1 MSGDAVVSALPEL
14 NQLVEARGRHWVVTE
29 VLASA
34 LDPDPLKGVN
44 QVQHLV
50 SLVSVDDGGHGDT
63 AELVWE
69 VEPGTRV
76 LTKETLPTPR
86 PGEFDDPDRLDAFL
100 DAVRWSA
107 ITSADSK
114 ALQSPFRSGISIDD
128 YQLDPVVR
136 ALRMPR
142 VNLLVADDVGL
153 GKTIEA
159 GLVIQEMLLR
169 HRARTVVVVCP
180 ASLCIKWQN
189 EMQEK
194 FGLEFRIVDS
204 ELIRDLRRDR
214 GLGSNPWRHFPR
226 LIVSID
232 WLKMPRAMSL
242 FRDVLPTSAQTYPRA
257 FDLLVIDEVHTV
269 APSGRGKYAKDS
281 LRTKAIRELAPHF
294 EHRLYLSAT
303 PHNGFQESWTALLE
317 LLDPQ
322 RFARGV
328 LPSPAAVKEIMVR
341 RLKSELRDDP
351 ALRKPDGSPPFAER
365 VIETIEVDY
374 PQSEREIHALL
385 AQYTSSRR
393 TSAGRG
399 TSART
404 AADFVNLLLKKRLF
418 SSPRAF
424 AQTLAVHRATL
435 RENARQA
442 SERSL
447 RDAFDRLEDDGA
459 SEAEQQEAT
468 EDALARAGAVLGVA
482 SKDQEALLDRM
493 EAWAQ
498 RERERPDA
506 KATALLQYLDATCRP
521 GGVWNNERVIVFTEY
536 RDTQL
541 YLYDLLSSRL
551 PEGDLNDRVEL
562 LFGGMDAVRRERVK
576 DEFQEPPSETTVRI
590 LLATDAAS
598 EGIDLQRHC
607 YRLVHV
613 ETPFNPARMEQRNG
627 RVDRHGQAAPQVLL
641 HHFVSRG
648 WEDEVPADVHADTAD
663 LADELGFLVRLARK
677 VEQQRADLGSVGP
690 LLAEQVERRMTG
702 DRTATLDVRPGE
714 RRRAASE
721 ALKVERRLREDV
733 ARLADAVRESRA
745 ELGIN
750 PAAVERV
757 VRTGLAVARNQ
768 PPLIPTTLIRD
779 GVKLPVFEVGSLT
792 GPWARAVSDLPHPVK
807 DTVRPITFD
816 HQVAQGKTDVVLA
829 HLHHPLVASCTR
841 LLRAAMWATGD
852 RSRGIHRVAAK
863 VIADRDLDEL
873 AAIVHA
879 RLVVLG
885 SGGHVLHEEIITAG
899 GRIAGGRFSRT
910 GWGPERIATVLS
922 AATTERPPRHVED
935 ALAAVWAPT
944 IEGPLREA
952 LGARSNERADSLER
966 HIVDECARQIQ
977 ASSAVLSQLQTQI
990 QSYLT
995 SLDQP
1000 QQLTLGFD
1008 DDEKR
1013 QFERDLD
1020 ALRSRVLEI
1029 PEEIEREAVE
1039 IRRRF
1044 ESRSL
1049 RMFPVAITFLVPKRL
1064 CTSGLA
1070 EALGTVG
1077 AVR

>member
-1 MSGDAVVSALPEL
+1 MSSAVAAVVPEL

-29 VLASA
+29 VIPSA
-34 LDPDPLKGVN
+34 LDPDPLRGVHG
-44 QVQHLV
+44 VQHLV
-50 SLVSVDDGGHGDT
+50 SLVSVDDGGHGDA

-69 VEPGTRV
+69 VEPATRV

-86 PGEFDDPDRLDAFL
+86 SGEFDDPDLLDAFL

-107 ITSADSK
+107 VTSADSK

-142 VNLLVADDVGL
+142 VNLLIADDVGL

-159 GLVIQEMLLR
+159 GLVVQEMLLR

-180 ASLCIKWQN
+180 ASLCVKWQN

-194 FGLEFRIVDS
+194 FGLEFRIVDA
-204 ELIRDLRRDR
+204 ELIRNLRRDR

-242 FRDVLPTSAQTYPRA
+242 FREVLPPSSQAYPRA

-322 RFARGV
+322 RFALGV
-328 LPSPAAVKEIMVR
+328 PPSAAAVKEIMVR

-351 ALRKPDGSPPFAER
+351 ALRKADGSPPFAER

-374 PQSEREIHALL
+374 PDSEREVHRLL
-385 AQYTSSRR
+385 AQYSASRR
-393 TSAGRG
+393 ATAGRG

-424 AQTLAVHRATL
+424 AETLAVHRATL
-435 RENARQA
+435 REHARQA
-442 SERSL
+442 SERLL
-447 RDAFDRLEDDGA
+447 RDAFERIDDEGA
-459 SEAEQQEAT
+459 SEAELAEAT
-468 EDALARAGAVLGVA
+468 EDALARAGGALGVA
-482 SKDQEALLDRM
+482 TKEQEALLDRM
-493 EAWAQ
+493 ENWAQ
-498 RERERPDA
+498 RERDRPDA
-506 KATALLQYLDATCRP
+506 KAAALLAYLDATCRP
-521 GGVWNNERVIVFTEY
+521 GGVWNDERVIVFTEY

-541 YLYDLLSSRL
+541 YLYDLLSARL
-551 PEGDLNDRVEL
+551 REGELNERVEL
-562 LFGGMDAVRRERVK
+562 LFGGMDSVRRERVK
-576 DEFQEPPSETTVRI
+576 DEFQEPPSETKVRI

-607 YRLVHV
+607 HRLVHV

-627 RVDRHGQAAPQVLL
+627 RVDRHGQPAPKVLL

-648 WEDEVPADVHADTAD
+648 WEEEVPADLHAESVD

-690 LLAEQVERRMTG
+690 LLAEQVERRMSG
-702 DRTATLDVRPGE
+702 DRSASLEVRPGE

-721 ALKVERRLREDV
+721 ALKIERRLRDEV
-733 ARLADAVRESRA
+733 ARLADTVRESRA

-768 PPLIPTTLIRD
+768 PPLTPSTLVRD
-779 GVKLPVFEVGSLT
+779 GSTVPVFEVGHLT

-807 DTVRPITFD
+807 GTLRPITFD
-816 HQVAQGKTDVVLA
+816 QAVAADRTDVVLA
-829 HLHHPLVASCTR
+829 HLNHPLVASCTR
-841 LLRAAMWATGD
+841 LLRAAMWDTGD
-852 RSRGIHRVAAK
+852 RIRGIHRVATK
-863 VIADRDLDEL
+863 VISDRDEDEL
-873 AAIVHA
+873 AVIVHA
-879 RLVVLG
+879 RLVVTG

-899 GRIAGGRFSRT
+899 GRLAAGRFSRT
-910 GWGPERIATVLS
+910 KWGPERVTHVLTSATS
-922 AATTERPPRHVED
+922 ERAPRHVED
-935 ALAAVWAPT
+935 ALASVWSQA

-952 LGARSNERADSLER
+952 LGARANDRADSLER
-966 HIVDECARQIQ
+966 YITDECTRQIE
-977 ASSAVLSQLQTQI
+977 ASTAVLTQLQSQI
-990 QSYLT
+990 RAYLA
-995 SLDQP
+995 SLNQP

-1020 ALRSRVLEI
+1020 ALRARVEEI
-1029 PEEIEREAVE
+1029 PAEIEREAAE

-1044 ESRSL
+1044 ESTSL
-1049 RMFPVAITFLVPKRL
+1049 RMFPVAVTFVVPRRL

-1070 EALGTVG
+1070 EVLGLG
-1077 AVR
+1077 KAAS